1 MSTWSLCTGF
11 PKVLMRP
18 WYMYLYKLLIY
29 TSMQEKQ
36 DWIIVKELS
45 NLMTLQITLMKWINI
60 NNENVMTG

>member
-1 MSTWSLCTGF
+1 
-11 PKVLMRP
+11 
-18 WYMYLYKLLIY
+18 
-29 TSMQEKQ
+29 MQEKQ